1 MVRRLRRARTE
12 SGLWPSRSS
21 SAKVQGEPRRF
32 LGPTVLT
39 SATNC
44 SPPHLYQLA
53 AWCQPECRQ
62 FATSAMAVDVVRYL
76 RSDWFDGAA
85 PGNLAAT
92 YWHEAIL
99 LHSQLHSRAK
109 PDQWVSCSKDF
120 QKLGLMSQSCPFF
133 GNFSTP
139 KVGYV
144 PLEALNYY

>member
-1 MVRRLRRARTE
+1 
-12 SGLWPSRSS
+12 
-21 SAKVQGEPRRF
+21 
-32 LGPTVLT
+32 
-39 SATNC
+39 
-44 SPPHLYQLA
+44 
-53 AWCQPECRQ
+53 
-62 FATSAMAVDVVRYL
+62 MAVDVVRYL